1 MSLYPKQNPSMDENC
16 QQKGGGQL
24 QPMDEDGEGLQWS
37 QLMWLHEYW
46 RPMHIL
52 LEHTPLHE

>member
-37 QLMWLHEYW
+37 QLMWLHEY
-46 RPMHIL
+46 
-52 LEHTPLHE
+52 